1 MPKLLLFAPCEKV
14 LVDQQTNSIS
24 LIALL
29 QELHYKL
36 PPGAQLPPNFGLPLS
51 WSVLS
56 LWQEESNDTGIH
68 FEQRFILENA
78 TGTPVIENITPWQFT
93 RANHRV
99 IANVMGLPVSRR
111 LSLHLFYRITGALDW
126 IQVAT
131 YPIEMVQD
139 VL

>member
-14 LVDQQTNSIS
+14 LVDRTSNLVTLIS
-24 LIALL
+24 LL

-36 PPGAQLPPNFGLPLS
+36 PPGMPTPSNFALPLS
-51 WSVLS
+51 WAVLS
-56 LWQEESNDTGIH
+56 LWQEEPSDGGIQ
-68 FEQRFILENA
+68 FEQKFVLENA
-78 TGTPVIENITPWQFT
+78 AGVALMENIAPWQFT
-93 RANHRV
+93 AANHRI

-126 IQVAT
+126 IRAAT

-139 VL
+139 AL

>member
-14 LVDQQTNSIS
+14 LVDQATNSVT

-36 PPGAQLPPNFGLPLS
+36 PPGMPTPQNFALPLS
-51 WSVLS
+51 WSALS
-56 LWQEESNDTGIH
+56 LWQEESSDGGIQ
-68 FEQRFILENA
+68 FEQRFVLENA
-78 TGTPVIENITPWQFT
+78 AGLTLIENVAQWQFT
-93 RANHRV
+93 RANHRI

-111 LSLHLFYRITGALDW
+111 LSLHLFYRIVGALDW
-126 IQVAT
+126 IRVAT